1 MSIPAD
7 VLERTGYR
15 LPTDAEWEFTCRSG
29 AVTSRYFGLSIELLG
44 KYAWYQAN
52 SKDHAWTCG
61 SLFSND
67 LGLFDMLGNTYEWC
81 QDSWNVS
88 KPVKKG
94 ICNDVINI
102 SESVIDGNPRLL
114 RGGTFNNQPGNV
126 RSANRYRNAPSDRD
140 SDYGFRLS
148 RTYH

>member
-1 MSIPAD
+1 MGIH
-7 VLERTGYR
+7 
-15 LPTDAEWEFTCRSG
+15 LPLG
-29 AVTSRYFGLSIELLG
+29 AVTSRYFGLSIQLLG

-52 SKDHAWTCG
+52 SKDHAWMCG

-81 QDSWNVS
+81 QVSWNVS

-94 ICNDVINI
+94 ICNDVIHI
-102 SESVIDGNPRLL
+102 YESIIERNPRLL
-114 RGGTFNNQPGNV
+114 RGGTFSSPPAFV
-126 RSANRYRNAPSDRD
+126 RSANRLRDQPSDRNFFV
-140 SDYGFRLS
+140 GFRLA